1 MKKENKERKWGGKEK
16 EGGCKE
22 WEEEEEEA
30 RGAADHHFCI
40 TIYLCESVFL
50 C

>member
-1 MKKENKERKWGGKEK
+1 MRGEEK

-22 WEEEEEEA
+22 WEQEEEA
-30 RGAADHHFCI
+30 RGVADHHFCI